1 LDRRHQQN
9 LRTEG
14 DSSMTALTLRERITR
29 RSIPFQ
35 TLAVLASVGGSTVYA
50 TEVSKWASGK
60 EPIPAAKAARLMD
73 MLIQVERMLDGV
85 AIRPDLRD
93 ASVVRAALEVFEN
106 KKIKQE
112 EIVPAPLNEDS
123 ERVTISQRSPGKAT
137 AARILSQQ

>member
-1 LDRRHQQN
+1 
-9 LRTEG
+9 
-14 DSSMTALTLRERITR
+14 MTALTLRERITR

-73 MLIQVERMLDGV
+73 MLIQVERLLDGV

-93 ASVVRAALEVFEN
+93 ASVVRAALAAFESHQV
-106 KKIKQE
+106 KQSD
-112 EIVPAPLNEDS
+112 IVVPAPLES
-123 ERVTISQRSPGKAT
+123 AT
-137 AARILSQQ
+137 TSWRRNQAQAPAATGTLSQQ